1 MNLLKEETEEA
12 GPPSTEDTG
21 RRQGGG
27 EGRGGQG
34 WGDGVTTT
42 RTGGGKR
49 MDSGS
54 ETEGGEETRERGRQ
68 KGRLR
73 PAGVRMRGRAH
84 TRCFGGFAAS

>member
-34 WGDGVTTT
+34 WGDGVMT

>member
-1 MNLLKEETEEA
+1 
-12 GPPSTEDTG
+12 
-21 RRQGGG
+21 
-27 EGRGGQG
+27 
-34 WGDGVTTT
+34 
-42 RTGGGKR
+42 

>member
-21 RRQGGG
+21 RRRGGG
-27 EGRGGQG
+27 RQG
-34 WGDGVTTT
+34 WGDGVTK
-42 RTGGGKR
+42 RTGGGRR